1 MPDLNGSARED
12 VLHRA
17 VLGGDELAWRMLYE
31 SAFDGLY
38 RYVHWRTG
46 GLHDCTDEVVQET
59 WLTAVRRI
67 RTFDPH
73 RGGFLHWV
81 RGIAVNVLRNHQR
94 KEKLRTGTAGHGEF
108 VAATDT
114 SVSEYAEQ
122 REKAQ
127 KIAAT
132 LASLPEHYEHALR
145 AKYVD
150 GQSVAEIAA
159 ARGDSEKAIESL
171 LTRAREAFRRAYDME
186 LPGAER

>member
-46 GLHDCTDEVVQET
+46 GLRDWTDEVVQET

-94 KEKLRTGTAGHGEF
+94 KEKLRTGTVGQF
-108 VAATDT
+108 VMASDAPASDDAQKR
-114 SVSEYAEQ
+114 EQAE
-122 REKAQ
+122 

-132 LASLPEHYEHALR
+132 LASLPEHYEHVLR

-150 GQSVAEIAA
+150 GQTVAEIAA
-159 ARGDSEKAIESL
+159 AGGDTEKAVESL
-171 LTRAREAFRRAYDME
+171 LTRARVAFRKAYDLGPE
-186 LPGAER
+186 

>member
-1 MPDLNGSARED
+1 MPHLNGTARED

-46 GLHDCTDEVVQET
+46 GLRDSTDEVVQET

-81 RGIAVNVLRNHQR
+81 RGIAANVLRNHQR
-94 KEKLRTGTAGHGEF
+94 KERLRTGPPETGSF
-108 VAATDT
+108 ATFIDT
-114 SVSEYAEQ
+114 SVSQQAEQ
-122 REKAQ
+122 REKSHR
-127 KIAAT
+127 IAAT
-132 LASLPEHYEHALR
+132 LAALPEHYEQVLL

-150 GQSVAEIAA
+150 GQTVAQIAA
-159 ARGDSEKAIESL
+159 FRGDSEKAVESL
-171 LTRAREAFRRAYDME
+171 LTRAREAFRKAYDHE
-186 LPGAER
+186 QE

>member
-1 MPDLNGSARED
+1 MAELNGSARED

-31 SAFDGLY
+31 SSFDGLY
-38 RYVHWRTG
+38 RYVQWRTG
-46 GLHDCTDEVVQET
+46 GLRDWTDEVVGET

-73 RGGFLHWV
+73 RGDFLHWV

-94 KEKLRTGTAGHGEF
+94 REHLRNAGGLSIHSEP
-108 VAATDT
+108 ATRG
-114 SVSEYAEQ
+114 SASGPLEE

-127 KIAAT
+127 QIAAA
-132 LASLPEHYEHALR
+132 LAQLPEHYEYVLR

-150 GQSVAEIAA
+150 GQSVAQIAA
-159 ARGDSEKAIESL
+159 GRGETEKAVESL
-171 LTRAREAFRRAYDME
+171 LTRAREAFRKAYD
-186 LPGAER
+186 PGHD